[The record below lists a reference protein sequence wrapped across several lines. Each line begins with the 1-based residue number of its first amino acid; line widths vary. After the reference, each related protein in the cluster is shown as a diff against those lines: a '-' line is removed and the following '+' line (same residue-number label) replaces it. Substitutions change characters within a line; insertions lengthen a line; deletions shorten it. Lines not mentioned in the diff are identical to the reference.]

1 MMLNKEA
8 INITN
13 EYLGMVYGLDN
24 FKAHENLWKAFE
36 TAKSEKLAELF
47 GDKLIIEKEV
57 VIKKELRDIRREL
70 EEEVNITAKI
80 YKALDP
86 EWKQIADGYYYY
98 PSGSVNSD
106 SDVETIRK
114 SETWQTLRYAF
125 QADALSHGEI
135 ERDYIAYHP
144 TTGKKIKIQ
153 KGSKPMR
160 VLKNFISDAK
170 VLDEIQTAYSRV
182 MNTKTI
188 KGVLCLSIHPLDYLT
203 VSVNKSNW
211 SSCYNTLDAGAW
223 CASTLSL
230 ISSPNTMVA
239 YLKADKDADY
249 NGIEWNNKRWRMYV
263 SLNHNNELVHCGRQY
278 PYSSEALL
286 AETVM
291 MTGELTGREYS
302 NGECESGRVIIE
314 TPDNMYNDADCSG
327 DLTTFITKDWKEE
340 DEVIQISDIGSVCP
354 ICGDHYHDTE
364 FSITCN
370 SCYKGERCED
380 CGCAMN
386 EDNSYWIESMGIRV
400 CECCV
405 EDHYSWCEH
414 CDEYHHNDNTM
425 RIFTE
430 VRPDAGEKRWYGV
443 APNYYE
449 QWLCEGCVDSMID
462 RGTHVVCEDC
472 GMVVPVDSVDEEG
485 CCINCQ

>member
-1 MMLNKEA
+1 MLNKEVM
-8 INITN
+8 NITN
-13 EYLGMVYGLDN
+13 EYLGMVYELDN
-24 FKAHENLWKAFE
+24 FEAHENLWKAFE
-36 TAKSEKLAELF
+36 TAKSKQLAKLF

-70 EEEVNITAKI
+70 EEEININGKI
-80 YKALDP
+80 YQALDT
-86 EWKQIADGYYYY
+86 EWRKIAEGYY
-98 PSGSVNSD
+98 PAWSVNSD
-106 SDVETIRK
+106 SDVEMVRK

-125 QADALSHGEI
+125 QIDALSKGEI
-135 ERDYIAYHP
+135 QKDYIAYHP
-144 TTGKKIKIQ
+144 ITGKKIKIQ

-160 VLKNFISDAK
+160 VLKNFISDTKA
-170 VLDEIQTAYSRV
+170 LDEIQTVYSRV

-211 SSCYNTLDAGAW
+211 SSCYNTLDSGAW

-239 YLKADKDADY
+239 YLKADKDVDY
-249 NGIEWNNKRWRMYV
+249 NGIEWNNKRWRVYV

-302 NGECESGRVIIE
+302 NGDCEAGRVIIE

-340 DEVIQISDIGSVCP
+340 DEVIQISDIGSICP

-370 SCYKGERCED
+370 SCYRGERCED

-485 CCINCQ
+485 RCIDCQ

>member
-1 MMLNKEA
+1 MMLNKEV

-24 FKAHENLWKAFE
+24 FKAHKNLWKAFE

-70 EEEVNITAKI
+70 ETEVNITAKI
-80 YKALDP
+80 HKALDP
-86 EWKQIADGYYYY
+86 EWKEIADGYY
-98 PSGSVNSD
+98 PAWSINSD
-106 SDVETIRK
+106 SDAVETW
-114 SETWQTLRYAF
+114 ETLRYAF

-135 ERDYIAYHP
+135 QRDYVAYHP

-170 VLDEIQTAYSRV
+170 ALDEIQTAYSRV

-211 SSCYNTLDAGAW
+211 SSCYNTLDEGAW

-239 YLKADKDADY
+239 YLKADKDVDY

-263 SLNHNNELVHCGRQY
+263 SLNHNNELIHCGRQY
-278 PYSSEALL
+278 PYSSDALL
-286 AETVM
+286 AETAIM
-291 MTGELTGREYS
+291 AGELTGRKYGNEEY
-302 NGECESGRVIIE
+302 ESGRVVIE
-314 TPDNMYNDADCSG
+314 TPDNMYNDASFSG
-327 DLTTFITKDWKEE
+327 DLTTFITKDWVHEYE
-340 DEVIQISDIGSVCP
+340 DIQISNIGSICP
-354 ICGDHYHDTE
+354 ICGDYYNDTE
-364 FSITCN
+364 FSIACN
-370 SCYKGERCED
+370 DCYRGEKCED

-386 EDNSYWIESMGIRV
+386 VDNSYWIESLGIRV

-405 EDHYSWCEH
+405 DDNYTWCER
-414 CDEYHHNDNTM
+414 CEEYHPNNDIVKVFAET
-425 RIFTE
+425 
-430 VRPDAGEKRWYGV
+430 RPDAGKGNWS
-443 APNYYE
+443 NYYE
-449 QWLCEGCVDSMID
+449 DWFCEGCVDSMID
-462 RGTHVVCEDC
+462 SGTHIACEDC
-472 GMVVPVDSVDEEG
+472 GIVAPVDSIDEEG
-485 CCINCQ
+485 RCMNCQ

>member
-57 VIKKELRDIRREL
+57 VIKKELRDIQREL
-70 EEEVNITAKI
+70 EGELNLRAKI
-80 YKALDP
+80 FQALDP
-86 EWKQIADGYYYY
+86 EWKEIADGYY
-98 PSGSVNSD
+98 PAWSVSPD
-106 SDVETIRK
+106 SDVEKIRI
-114 SETWQTLRYAF
+114 SETWETLRYAF

-135 ERDYIAYHP
+135 QRDYIAYHP

-160 VLKNFISDAK
+160 VLKNFISDTKA
-170 VLDEIQTAYSRV
+170 LDEIQTAYSRV

-211 SSCYNTLDAGAW
+211 SSCYDTLDGGAW

-239 YLKADKDADY
+239 YLKADKDVDY

-263 SLNHNNELVHCGRQY
+263 SLNHNNELVHCGKQY
-278 PYSSEALL
+278 PYCSEALL
-286 AETVM
+286 AETVA
-291 MTGELTGREYS
+291 MTGELTGRKYS
-302 NGECESGRVIIE
+302 DGDCEAGRVVIE
-314 TPDNMYNDADCSG
+314 TPENMYNDASFRG
-327 DLTTFITKDWKEE
+327 DLTTFITKDWE
-340 DEVIQISDIGSVCP
+340 DEDEAIYISNIGSICP
-354 ICGDHYHDTE
+354 ICGDYYDDTE
-364 FSITCN
+364 SSITCN
-370 SCYKGERCED
+370 DCYRGEKCED
-380 CGCAMN
+380 CGCAIN
-386 EDNSYWIESMGIRV
+386 EDNSYWIESLGIRV
-400 CECCV
+400 CECC
-405 EDHYSWCEH
+405 EADNYSWCER
-414 CDEYHHNDNTM
+414 CDEYHPNDNII
-425 RIFTE
+425 RVFTE
-430 VRPDAGEKRWYGV
+430 AREDAGKKAWFGTV
-443 APNYYE
+443 PNYYE
-449 QWLCEGCVDSMID
+449 EWICEGCVDSMID
-462 RGTHVVCEDC
+462 SGTHVVCEDC
-472 GMVVPVDSVDEEG
+472 GMIAPVDSMDEEG
-485 CCINCQ
+485 RCRDCQ

>member
-1 MMLNKEA
+1 MMLNKEV

-70 EEEVNITAKI
+70 EEELNLSFKI
-80 YKALDP
+80 FQALDP
-86 EWKQIADGYYYY
+86 EWKQIADGYY
-98 PSGSVNSD
+98 PAWSVNPG
-106 SDVETIRK
+106 SDVETARK

-125 QADALSHGEI
+125 QADALSRGEI
-135 ERDYIAYHP
+135 QRDYIAYHP

-170 VLDEIQTAYSRV
+170 ALDEIQTAYSRV

-263 SLNHNNELVHCGRQY
+263 SLNHNNELVHCGKQY
-278 PYSSEALL
+278 PYCSEALL
-286 AETVM
+286 AETVT
-291 MTGELTGREYS
+291 MTGELTGRKYS
-302 NGECESGRVIIE
+302 DGDCEAGRVVIE
-314 TPDNMYNDADCSG
+314 TPENMYNDASFSG
-327 DLTTFITKDWKEE
+327 DLTTFITKDWE
-340 DEVIQISDIGSVCP
+340 DEDEAIYISNIGSVCP
-354 ICGDHYHDTE
+354 ICGDYYNDME

-370 SCYKGERCED
+370 DCYRGEKCDD
-380 CGCAMN
+380 CGCAIN
-386 EDNSYWIESMGIRV
+386 DDNSYWIESTGVRV

-405 EDHYSWCEH
+405 DNNYTWCER
-414 CDEYHHNDNTM
+414 CDEYHPNDSM
-425 RIFTE
+425 VKVFTE
-430 VRPDAGEKRWYGV
+430 ARPDAGEQRWFGTV
-443 APNYYE
+443 PNYYE
-449 QWLCEGCVDSMID
+449 EWF
-462 RGTHVVCEDC
+462 CEDC
-472 GMVVPVDSVDEEG
+472 VQRMIEETHSACANCDMVAPVDTIDEEG
-485 CCINCQ
+485 RCINCQ

>member
-1 MMLNKEA
+1 MLNKEVM
-8 INITN
+8 NITN
-13 EYLGMVYGLDN
+13 EYLGMVYELDD
-24 FKAHENLWKAFE
+24 FEAHGNLWKAFE
-36 TAKSEKLAELF
+36 TAKSEQLAKLF

-70 EEEVNITAKI
+70 EEEININGKI
-80 YKALDP
+80 HQALDT
-86 EWKQIADGYYYY
+86 EWRKIAEGYY
-98 PSGSVNSD
+98 PAWSVNSD
-106 SDVETIRK
+106 SDVEMVRR

-125 QADALSHGEI
+125 QIDALSKGEI
-135 ERDYIAYHP
+135 QKDYIAYHP
-144 TTGKKIKIQ
+144 ITGKKIKIQ

-160 VLKNFISDAK
+160 VLKNFISDTKA
-170 VLDEIQTAYSRV
+170 LDEIQTVYSRV

-188 KGVLCLSIHPLDYLT
+188 RGVLCLSIHPLDYLT

-211 SSCYNTLDAGAW
+211 SSCYNTLDSGAW

-239 YLKADKDADY
+239 YLKADKDVDY
-249 NGIEWNNKRWRMYV
+249 NGIEWNNKRWRVYV

-302 NGECESGRVIIE
+302 NGDCEAGRVIIE
-314 TPDNMYNDADCSG
+314 TPYNMYNDASCSG

-364 FSITCN
+364 FSITCDG
-370 SCYKGERCED
+370 CYRGEKCED

-386 EDNSYWIESMGIRV
+386 EDNSYWIESLGIRV

-405 EDHYSWCEH
+405 DDNYSWCEH
-414 CDEYHHNDNTM
+414 CDEYHPNDNTM

-449 QWLCEGCVDSMID
+449 QWFCEGCVDSMID
-462 RGTHVVCEDC
+462 SGTQIVCEDC
-472 GMVVPVDSVDEEG
+472 GMVVPVDSIDEEG
-485 CCINCQ
+485 RCRDCQ

>member
-1 MMLNKEA
+1 MMLNKEV

-57 VIKKELRDIRREL
+57 VIKKELRDICREL
-70 EEEVNITAKI
+70 ETEVNITAKI
-80 YKALDP
+80 LKALDP
-86 EWKQIADGYYYY
+86 EWKEIADGYY
-98 PSGSVNSD
+98 PSWSINPD
-106 SDVETIRK
+106 SDVEMARK
-114 SETWQTLRYAF
+114 SSTWETLRFAF
-125 QADALSHGEI
+125 RAGDLSHGEI
-135 ERDYIAYHP
+135 QRDYIAYHP

-170 VLDEIQTAYSRV
+170 ALDEIQTAYSRV

-211 SSCYNTLDAGAW
+211 SSCYNTLDEGAW

-278 PYSSEALL
+278 PYCSEALL
-286 AETVM
+286 AETVI
-291 MTGELTGREYS
+291 MTGELTGRKYGNEDY
-302 NGECESGRVIIE
+302 ESGRVVIE
-314 TPDNMYNDADCSG
+314 TPENMYNDASFGG
-327 DLTTFITKDWKEE
+327 DLTTFITKDWEHE
-340 DEVIQISDIGSVCP
+340 DEVIHISNIGSICP
-354 ICGDHYHDTE
+354 ICGDYYDDTE

-370 SCYKGERCED
+370 DCHRGEKCED
-380 CGCAMN
+380 CGCAIN
-386 EDNSYWIESMGIRV
+386 GDNSYWIESLSIRV
-400 CECCV
+400 CECCI
-405 EDHYSWCEH
+405 DDNYSWCER
-414 CDEYHHNDNTM
+414 CDEYHPNNSM
-425 RIFTE
+425 EKVFTDT
-430 VRPDAGEKRWYGV
+430 RLDAGKECWFGTV
-443 APNYYE
+443 PNYYE
-449 QWLCEGCVDSMID
+449 EWFCEGCVDSMID
-462 RGTHVVCEDC
+462 SGTHIACKNC
-472 GMVVPVDSVDEEG
+472 GTVAPVDSIDEEG
-485 CCINCQ
+485 RCINCQ

>member
-1 MMLNKEA
+1 MLNKEVM
-8 INITN
+8 NITN
-13 EYLGMVYGLDN
+13 EYLGMVYGIDN

-70 EEEVNITAKI
+70 EEEINITAKI
-80 YKALDP
+80 LKALDQ
-86 EWKQIADGYYYY
+86 EWKEIADGYY
-98 PSGSVNSD
+98 PSWSVNSD
-106 SDVETIRK
+106 SDVETARK
-114 SETWQTLRYAF
+114 SETWQTLRFAF
-125 QADALSHGEI
+125 QADALSQGEI
-135 ERDYIAYHP
+135 QRDYIAYHP

-211 SSCYNTLDAGAW
+211 SSCYNTLDSGAW

-239 YLKADKDADY
+239 YLKADKDVDY
-249 NGIEWNNKRWRMYV
+249 NGIEWNNKRWRVYV

-364 FSITCN
+364 FSITCS
-370 SCYKGERCED
+370 SCYRGERCED